1 MTIHQIS
8 IFLENK
14 FGRLN
19 EVLALIASENIRII
33 ASVVAD
39 TSEFGILR
47 IVTTA
52 PRRTAQILKE
62 NHISANL
69 TEVLAVRTEAK
80 AGRFADVI
88 ERFTKAGIS
97 IEYMYCFSSK
107 EEGILVLKVNNKEAA
122 LDVIR
127 HNNISCISEQDLLS
141 M

>member
-8 IFLENK
+8 VFLENK

-19 EVLALIASENIRII
+19 EILALLAKENIRII
-33 ASVVAD
+33 TSVVAD

-47 IVTTA
+47 IVASDPLKAST
-52 PRRTAQILKE
+52 ILKE

-69 TEVLAVRTEAK
+69 TEVFAIKTEPRVGDFAK
-80 AGRFADVI
+80 TI
-88 ERFTKAGIS
+88 EYFTKAGIS

-107 EEGILVLKVNNKEAA
+107 ETGILVLKVSNKEAA

-127 HNNISCISEQDLLS
+127 RNNIACISESDLLF